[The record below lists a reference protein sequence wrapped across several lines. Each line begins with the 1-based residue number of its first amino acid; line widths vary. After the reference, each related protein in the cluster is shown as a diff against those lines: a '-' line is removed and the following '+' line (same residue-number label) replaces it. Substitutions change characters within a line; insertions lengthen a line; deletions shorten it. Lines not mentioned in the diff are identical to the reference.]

1 MSLDLGEQDYDILTL
16 GGAHTEEKNVY
27 RRHLLGDSIVVES
40 SRGTSS
46 PQATPFLGIMRKETT
61 EEQGEVFGANLI
73 YSGNFWGCVQCGQY
87 GTTRVQLG
95 INPFQFCWN
104 LKPGEQFDTPETVL
118 VYSTEGLGG
127 MSAIFSSAISKTCV
141 SGKNSEKKERPV
153 LFKQLGR
160 NVFCNQ

>member
-61 EEQGEVFGANLI
+61 EEQGEMSPVYVFLFCMR
-73 YSGNFWGCVQCGQY
+73 SP
-87 GTTRVQLG
+87 RV
-95 INPFQFCWN
+95 
-104 LKPGEQFDTPETVL
+104 K
-118 VYSTEGLGG
+118 
-127 MSAIFSSAISKTCV
+127 IS
-141 SGKNSEKKERPV
+141 
-153 LFKQLGR
+153 
-160 NVFCNQ
+160 

>member
-87 GTTRVQLG
+87 GTTS
-95 INPFQFCWN
+95 I
-104 LKPGEQFDTPETVL
+104 E
-118 VYSTEGLGG
+118 
-127 MSAIFSSAISKTCV
+127 
-141 SGKNSEKKERPV
+141 
-153 LFKQLGR
+153 
-160 NVFCNQ
+160 